1 MRTWLAILLLA
12 ACGGDPAPDPDRP
25 MAPDSNDPA
34 FSIAGAKS
42 WYLIGDGV
50 TAGDDTM
57 TVIVQAPEGTSFV
70 DAYVGDHAPVRMEH
84 QSDGFAMQVSIA
96 DIVGDTDVVFS
107 ADGADVAY
115 GRWPFHRSAA
125 YYVLVS
131 TDYDFSDPGQ
141 GSILYVNYLHAMHPE
156 MRITHFWAPYTYTDP
171 MVTEQRRATLTK
183 FITDMRDMFH
193 DEIGL
198 HIHPWCN
205 FVEDA
210 GVTCVTDQS
219 TVSPD
224 GIDDTGYTIKLSAY
238 EKEPLETLL
247 QHAFDLFNA
256 RGLGTPKVFRAGGWT
271 ADLNSFLALA
281 DKGFIADSSAIN
293 WERIEEWQGR
303 ELYSWTM
310 QHWAPINDTSQ
321 PYVPSRTDVLSPGD
335 LGMLEVPD
343 NGVMID
349 YVSSEE
355 MTDIFDSNWDGNAI
369 SAPRTL
375 MMGFHPADGFTE
387 AEYMRVNDF
396 LKQVDEHLA
405 TKDLGPIVYTTLS
418 DVTPAF
424 TGP

>member
-1 MRTWLAILLLA
+1 MT
-12 ACGGDPAPDPDRP
+12 
-25 MAPDSNDPA
+25 PDSNDPA
-34 FSIAGAKS
+34 FSIQGARS

-50 TAGDDTM
+50 TTGDDTM
-57 TVIVQAPEGTSFV
+57 TVIVQAPEGTGFV
-70 DAYVGDHAPVRMEH
+70 DAYVGEHKPVRMAK
-84 QSDGFAMQVSIA
+84 QDNGFAMQVSIA
-96 DIVGDTDVVFS
+96 DVVGDTDVLFS
-107 ADGADVAY
+107 ADGSDVAF

-131 TDYDFSDPGQ
+131 TDYDFSDPGNAA
-141 GSILYVNYLHAMHPE
+141 IMYVNYLHGMHPG
-156 MRITHFWAPYTYTDP
+156 MRITHFWGPYTYTDP
-171 MVTEQRRATLTK
+171 MVTEQRRTQLTQ

-219 TVSPD
+219 TVNAD
-224 GIDDTGYTIKLSAY
+224 GNDPTGYTINLSAY
-238 EKEPLETLL
+238 GKEPLETLL

-256 RGLGTPKVFRAGGWT
+256 RGLGTPKSFRAGGWT
-271 ADLNSFLALA
+271 ADLNTFLALA
-281 DKGFIADSSAIN
+281 DKGFVADSSALN
-293 WERIEEWQGR
+293 WARIEEWQGH
-303 ELYSWTM
+303 ELYTWTM
-310 QHWAPINDTSQ
+310 EHWAPINDTSQ
-321 PYVPSRTDVLSPGD
+321 PYMTSRTDVLSLGD

-349 YVSSEE
+349 YVSTEE
-355 MTDIFDSNWDGNAI
+355 MTGIFDANWDGNAI

-387 AEYMRVNDF
+387 AEYIRVNDF
-396 LKQVDEHLA
+396 LKYADLHLA
-405 TKDLGPIVYTTLS
+405 TKDLGPVVYTTLS

-424 TGP
+424 AGH